1 MFFSYLSRELRRRS
15 KQAIVVALGLA
26 IGIGLTITV
35 SAASHGVKTAQDSVL
50 HSLYGVGTDM
60 TVTETAAPG
69 SGNGGQRFSFNGPD
83 AGTTSGTKTQATSSD
98 NLNLSFGTKA
108 MPADTLKKVAGVSG
122 VQQAVGALTLT
133 DFKIDT
139 TVQQQI
145 TQDQAQQGQA
155 PSSGSSRSGGTG
167 GNGGNGGPRFGG
179 PASGN
184 GNANILTVTGVDT
197 ANLATGPM
205 SALTLDSGR
214 AFTTADSTADVA
226 VVSASYASA
235 NKVAA
240 GGTVTLAGTKFSVV
254 GVASGTTQTG
264 IFIPLQVAQTLSK
277 QTGNVS
283 TIYVKAASATEIDAV
298 SAGIKTADTA
308 ATVTTAADLAK
319 SVTGSLSST
328 ASLANNLGK
337 WLSIAV
343 LAAAFAIA
351 GLLTMSSVGRR
362 VREFGTLKAL
372 GWSSRRVV
380 RQVIGESVVTG
391 LIGGVAGI
399 ALGFAG
405 AQAINAFSPKL
416 SATTG
421 GASGGSGA
429 PGGFGGGGGG
439 GTGGG
444 GTGGTGG
451 RTFGG
456 GGRGAQTVAVH
467 LSAQVGLTILL
478 VAVGLA
484 LLGGLVAGGLGGW
497 RASSLRP
504 ADALR
509 KLA

>member
-15 KQAIVVALGLA
+15 RQAIVVALGLA

-35 SAASHGVKTAQDSVL
+35 NAASHGVKTAQDSVL

-60 TVTETAAPG
+60 TVTETAAAG
-69 SGNGGQRFSFNGPD
+69 SGNGGQRFDFNGPQ
-83 AGTTSGTKTQATSSD
+83 AGTTTGTKSQSTSSD
-98 NLNLSFGTKA
+98 NLNLGFGTKA
-108 MPADTLKKVAGVSG
+108 ISADTLKKISGVSG
-122 VQQAVGALTLT
+122 VQEAVGALTLT

-139 TVQQQI
+139 TIQQQVEK
-145 TQDQAQQGQA
+145 DQAQGTT
-155 PSSGSSRSGGTG
+155 PGSGAGTRGGGETGGTG
-167 GNGGNGGPRFGG
+167 GTGGGTGGGPRFGG
-179 PASGN
+179 PASGS

-197 ANLATGPM
+197 SDLSTGPM
-205 SALTLDSGR
+205 SALTLASGR
-214 AFTTADSTADVA
+214 AFTGADSAAKVA

-240 GGTVTLAGTKFSVV
+240 GSSVTLAGTSFTVV
-254 GVASGTTQTG
+254 GVASGTTNTG

-283 TIYVKAASATEIDAV
+283 TVYVKAASATEIDAV
-298 SAGIKTADTA
+298 SSGIKAADGS

-343 LAAAFAIA
+343 LAAAFVIA
-351 GLLTMSSVGRR
+351 GLLTLSSVGRR

-380 RQVIGESVVTG
+380 RQVIGESIVTG

-405 AQAINAFSPKL
+405 AQVINAFSPTL

-421 GASGGSGA
+421 G
-429 PGGFGGGGGG
+429 
-439 GTGGG
+439 
-444 GTGGTGG
+444 GG

-456 GGRGAQTVAVH
+456 PGRGAQTVAVH

-478 VAVGLA
+478 VAVSLA
-484 LLGGLVAGGLGGW
+484 VLGGLIAGGLGGW
-497 RASSLRP
+497 RASAMRP

>member
-15 KQAIVVALGLA
+15 RQAIVVALGLA

-35 SAASHGVKTAQDSVL
+35 NAASHGVKTAQDSVL

-60 TVTETAAPG
+60 TVTETAAAG
-69 SGNGGQRFSFNGPD
+69 SGNGGQRFDFNGPQ
-83 AGTTSGTKTQATSSD
+83 AGTTTGTKSQSTSSD
-98 NLNLSFGTKA
+98 NLNLGFGTKA
-108 MPADTLKKVAGVSG
+108 ISADTLKKISGVSG
-122 VQQAVGALTLT
+122 VQEAVGALTLT

-139 TVQQQI
+139 TIRQQVEK
-145 TQDQAQQGQA
+145 DQAQGTT
-155 PSSGSSRSGGTG
+155 PGSGAGTRGGGETGGTG
-167 GNGGNGGPRFGG
+167 SGTGGGTGGGPRFGG
-179 PASGN
+179 PASGS
-184 GNANILTVTGVDT
+184 GNADILTVTGVDT
-197 ANLATGPM
+197 SDLSTGPM
-205 SALTLDSGR
+205 SALTLASGR
-214 AFTTADSTADVA
+214 AFTGADSAAKAA

-240 GGTVTLAGTKFSVV
+240 GGSVTLAGTSFTVV
-254 GVASGTTQTG
+254 GVASGTTNTG

-283 TIYVKAASATEIDAV
+283 TVYVKAASATEIDAV
-298 SAGIKTADTA
+298 SSGIKAADSS

-343 LAAAFAIA
+343 LAAAFVIA
-351 GLLTMSSVGRR
+351 GLLTLSSVGRR

-380 RQVIGESVVTG
+380 RQVIGESIVTG

-405 AQAINAFSPKL
+405 AQVINAFSPTL

-421 GASGGSGA
+421 GATANSAPSGASGG
-429 PGGFGGGGGG
+429 GGFGGGG
-439 GTGGG
+439 
-444 GTGGTGG
+444 

-456 GGRGAQTVAVH
+456 PGRGAQTVAVH
-467 LSAQVGLTILL
+467 LSAQVGLTILFI
-478 VAVGLA
+478 AVGLA
-484 LLGGLVAGGLGGW
+484 VLGGLIAGGLGGW
-497 RASSLRP
+497 RASAMRP